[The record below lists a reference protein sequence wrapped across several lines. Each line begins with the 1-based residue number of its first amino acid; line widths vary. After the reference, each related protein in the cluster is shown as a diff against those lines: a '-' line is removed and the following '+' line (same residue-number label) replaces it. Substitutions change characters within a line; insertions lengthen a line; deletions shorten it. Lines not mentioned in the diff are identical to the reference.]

1 VKRLSDT
8 LTYRGIASEAVFTVS
23 PVVGEFGPPYYPYLR
38 CISTAMASLQSI
50 ATRHHRCRAHVH
62 CVQPYGINNYNWVR
76 RRASQPARP
85 DSLRRFDDVKCSATS
100 EWLLTASK
108 LKRRSHCC
116 KLCSAAQYCGQH
128 VCVYMQ
134 IKCSKYH
141 AKWRRK
147 TTSAIWRL
155 ITGSSLAAARVRWN
169 GMSETKKETR
179 KTILDS
185 RRD

>member
-1 VKRLSDT
+1 MDQT
-8 LTYRGIASEAVFTVS
+8 LLFQSFCSVCMRTRVFKQLCRV
-23 PVVGEFGPPYYPYLR
+23 LR

-147 TTSAIWRL
+147 TTSAICFINYQLRWRL
-155 ITGSSLAAARVRWN
+155 TVYDIVLCDNCNAPAF
-169 GMSETKKETR
+169 
-179 KTILDS
+179 L
-185 RRD
+185 